1 MTLRKPEWLRRKI
14 PNPGR
19 AGAVS
24 RLISDKSLHTVCQ
37 EALCP
42 NCMECFGQGTATF
55 LLLGPDC
62 TRNCTFCAVGKKSVA
77 PPDANEPDRVA
88 QAIARMGLTFSV
100 LTMVTRDDLT
110 DGGAGH
116 MAEAIR
122 AIRIRC
128 PGVGVEVLISDLGGS
143 EAALNRVLEATPEVL
158 NHNIETIE
166 RLYPEVRPMAEFNR
180 SLKVLSQAD
189 SFRPRPVI
197 KSGLM
202 LGLGET
208 KQEILETLEALKE
221 AGCDSVT
228 LGQYLAPSKGHHP
241 IVRYVPPSEFEELKE
256 SALAM
261 GFTGV
266 ASGPYVR
273 SSYKAEELF
282 KLASQNKD
290 DSLHND

>member
-1 MTLRKPEWLRRKI
+1 MTLRKPEWLRRRI
-14 PNPGR
+14 PKPGK

-77 PPDANEPDRVA
+77 PPDKNEPDRVA
-88 QAIARMGLTFSV
+88 QAVAKMGLTFSV

-122 AIRIRC
+122 AIRAHC

-143 EAALNRVLEATPEVL
+143 EAALNMVLEAMPEVL
-158 NHNIETIE
+158 NHNIETVK

-180 SLKVLSQAD
+180 SLRVLSQAD

-208 KQEILETLEALKE
+208 RQEVLETLEDLKGT
-221 AGCDSVT
+221 GCDAVT

-241 IVRYVPPSEFEELKE
+241 IERYVPPSEFEELKE

-282 KLASQNKD
+282 KIASQEKD
-290 DSLHND
+290 DSLDND